1 MQMLCSKSE
10 GSRVRERG
18 ERTNRESSHRG
29 EKEEKYQRRGV
40 DQKARCRKRRSMSL
54 SPEDWIG
61 WAHRWG
67 SKSRWWWRGML
78 VQ

>member
-29 EKEEKYQRRGV
+29 EKEEKY
-40 DQKARCRKRRSMSL
+40 
-54 SPEDWIG
+54 
-61 WAHRWG
+61 
-67 SKSRWWWRGML
+67 
-78 VQ
+78 